1 MQSTIDTQMQ
11 YKVTGDNLAE
21 KEAQVTLNLR
31 VSTRNSNFIIHRL
44 LVQQLMA
51 KRQGNA
57 HTKTRSEV
65 RGGGKKPWKQ
75 KGTGKARCGSS
86 RSPLWRG
93 GGVVFGPREKE
104 YSKKINI
111 KEKKLAIRTLLY
123 NKREQI
129 LFVHQ
134 NRLNLTIP
142 STKLLKQFLCNVQV
156 APEAKSLL
164 IVNEKNLNLYL
175 ASRNL
180 QNIEVVQ
187 ANNLNIISLLNA
199 NQIIITADSVQKIQE
214 VYT

>member
-134 NRLNLTIP
+134 NRLNLPIP
-142 STKLLKQFLCNVQV
+142 STKLLKQFLCSVQV